1 LKASTSTAAG
11 RGGDARLA
19 KPDQADAAVREELRA
34 QEAAIRK
41 NAARAE
47 ALASR

>member
-1 LKASTSTAAG
+1 
-11 RGGDARLA
+11 
-19 KPDQADAAVREELRA
+19 VREELRA
-34 QEAAIRK
+34 QEAAIRR